1 MKIKNF
7 SGNKIMLAGILFFIS
22 TLLPAILGLAL
33 GEIIMARQFTILQP
47 ILGSMT
53 FVTEEIIGAFLI
65 DFPLACLSS
74 FLYTK
79 THTQSTP
86 RDGIMCGVRFLSTFF
101 VMIGIMAL
109 IGIFDV
115 CNLSICVITAVKA
128 AILEFNS
135 IFPVMIIMFLCFDYL
150 FCMGAGLVGF
160 YLGEK
165 R

>member
-1 MKIKNF
+1 
-7 SGNKIMLAGILFFIS
+7 
-22 TLLPAILGLAL
+22 
-33 GEIIMARQFTILQP
+33 
-47 ILGSMT
+47 
-53 FVTEEIIGAFLI
+53 
-65 DFPLACLSS
+65 
-74 FLYTK
+74 
-79 THTQSTP
+79 
-86 RDGIMCGVRFLSTFF
+86 
-101 VMIGIMAL
+101 MIGSMAL